1 MMSENNI
8 VLTESANNIICHMF
22 TCLDHTGDLSHNVHI
37 KFWCMFSQQ
46 RASLYRIIPCSCIHV
61 VIQVFS

>member
-22 TCLDHTGDLSHNVHI
+22 THMPRSHRRSFTQCSYEVLVH
-37 KFWCMFSQQ
+37 
-46 RASLYRIIPCSCIHV
+46 
-61 VIQVFS
+61 VFSAAS